1 MNIQKQLDPLKTPRS
16 RVELHLHLDGSIR
29 LETIWEIAQK
39 KNFDLGSPS
48 IDDLRRRLQTFD
60 SPSLKNFL
68 GRFDIYMPAFV
79 GDLEA
84 IERIAYELC
93 EDQARDA
100 VAYFETRFSPHLFAS
115 EEKNVTPGL
124 VIQAVSRGL
133 ERGQADFN
141 IKARSILCAVLSR
154 DDWPMECVKLCE
166 EYAHAGVVGI
176 DIAKDETDEKG
187 YTKSEVEAFQRARQ
201 LGIPRTAHAGESG
214 DYSSVRDAMV
224 ELDCSRVGHGYRVF
238 QDTTGNTYKMAQDR
252 DLHFEVCP
260 YSSILTGACPLDSNK
275 HAIVKFAEDDINF
288 SVSKDDTTITGTT
301 LFDEYG
307 LLVRLGLTEAHLA
320 RANLNGARSCFLPPG
335 EKKDLLEELYREYG
349 VSKKAPKRPLNK
361 QPWRARGQMN
371 MIAAHQLPAPGTRGY
386 LCLNQQASCIMLI
399 VLDSKSKEPNT
410 ALYFARQQF

>member
-1 MNIQKQLDPLKTPRS
+1 MFICR
-16 RVELHLHLDGSIR
+16 
-29 LETIWEIAQK
+29 
-39 KNFDLGSPS
+39 
-48 IDDLRRRLQTFD
+48 
-60 SPSLKNFL
+60 
-68 GRFDIYMPAFV
+68 

-154 DDWPMECVKLCE
+154 D
-166 EYAHAGVVGI
+166 
-176 DIAKDETDEKG
+176 
-187 YTKSEVEAFQRARQ
+187 
-201 LGIPRTAHAGESG
+201 GESG

-260 YSSILTGACPLDSNK
+260 YSSILTGACPLDSKK
-275 HAIVKFAEDDINF
+275 HAIVK
-288 SVSKDDTTITGTT
+288 
-301 LFDEYG
+301 
-307 LLVRLGLTEAHLA
+307 
-320 RANLNGARSCFLPPG
+320 
-335 EKKDLLEELYREYG
+335 
-349 VSKKAPKRPLNK
+349 
-361 QPWRARGQMN
+361 
-371 MIAAHQLPAPGTRGY
+371 
-386 LCLNQQASCIMLI
+386 
-399 VLDSKSKEPNT
+399 
-410 ALYFARQQF
+410 